1 MQTLLLGFCWDMLSQ
16 LAVFHDCVFH
26 CCVTSGT
33 IVLLILNVI
42 HRAVSFQVLLVTT
55 CSDSRC
61 RLNMFSGDAED
72 ARRDASSPSLDLDS
86 LQIRQ
91 QMYAAQIRDDSV
103 KDVAIMS
110 KRGASFRRGSGSA
123 KGDASEGGA
132 KAPAETEVAGAVV
145 VVCV

>member
-33 IVLLILNVI
+33 IALLILNVI

-72 ARRDASSPSLDLDS
+72 ARRDASLDIDS
-86 LQIRQ
+86 LQMRQ
-91 QMYAAQIRDDSV
+91 QMHAAQIRDDSV
-103 KDVAIMS
+103 AMMS
-110 KRGASFRRGSGSA
+110 KRGASFRRGSGRSGSVA
-123 KGDASEGGA
+123 GEGGA
-132 KAPAETEVAGAVV
+132 KAPAETEDAGAVV